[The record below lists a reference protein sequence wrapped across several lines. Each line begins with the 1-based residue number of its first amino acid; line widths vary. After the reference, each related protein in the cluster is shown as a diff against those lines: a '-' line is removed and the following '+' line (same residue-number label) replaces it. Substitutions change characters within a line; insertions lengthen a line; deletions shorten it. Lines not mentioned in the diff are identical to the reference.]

1 MPEKIRELAA
11 VGKAYNLAV
20 SLHAPNDRLRDEI
33 VPVNRKIGI
42 EAVLAAAEDF
52 FRETGRRVTYEY
64 VLLNGINDTLA
75 QAHELAT
82 LLEGRQAHVNL
93 IPMNAV
99 SLLSIDGSSPR
110 QARQFAAILEQAGIA
125 ATIRKRKGADID
137 AACGQLR
144 LPHVQN
150 VRS

>member
-1 MPEKIRELAA
+1 M
-11 VGKAYNLAV
+11 
-20 SLHAPNDRLRDEI
+20 
-33 VPVNRKIGI
+33 
-42 EAVLAAAEDF
+42 
-52 FRETGRRVTYEY
+52 
-64 VLLNGINDTLA
+64 
-75 QAHELAT
+75 
-82 LLEGRQAHVNL
+82 NL